1 MHNIG
6 SYVLISNSE
15 KYKKLLLSEIS
26 GSSAGEIKQLHG
38 LQVLEVSM
46 SYLLGAS
53 LQIIDVPLTDNELP
67 RDLDVILKEVALGAF
82 LRRTSF
88 KGFLVLL
95 EKEHPL
101 ALNRILSQLYSFC
114 GFSVNNSILVLRRS
128 HNDGIYET
136 CRKSQIKLL
145 VWSNS
150 SQKEKM
156 QLKAA
161 LRNISFY
168 RGALF
173 KDLLTG
179 VSKLATGL
187 DRPGLRR
194 SSDSP
199 QYAHLTQQLS
209 VLLPCTVPTSP
220 SKHSFDRACKIQ
232 LFSLKNK

>member
-15 KYKKLLLSEIS
+15 KYKELLLKEIS
-26 GSSAGEIKQLHG
+26 DSSRGKTKKLHG
-38 LQVLEVSM
+38 LRMREVAV

-53 LQIIDVPLTDNELP
+53 LQIIDVPLIDNELP
-67 RDLDVILKEVALGAF
+67 RNLDVILKEITLDAF
-82 LRRTSF
+82 LKRTSF
-88 KGFLVLL
+88 KGFLILL

-101 ALNRILSQLYSFC
+101 ALNRVLSQLYSFC
-114 GFSVNNSILVLRRS
+114 GFSVKSSILVLRRT

-168 RGALF
+168 RGTLF
-173 KDLLTG
+173 KDLLTD
-179 VSKLATGL
+179 VSKLAIGL

-194 SSDSP
+194 SSGSP
-199 QYAHLTQQLS
+199 QYVHLVQQLS
-209 VLLPCTVPTSP
+209 ALLPRPVPASP
-220 SKHSFDRACKIQ
+220 SKCSFDRTCKIQ
-232 LFSLKNK
+232 LFCLKDK